1 MSISVREYLK
11 EVGTLAHRLVL
22 DNKADYE
29 SKEELEE
36 AINDTLLH
44 EAIDGHQ
51 WIVYYAYNLDVYNHS
66 GNQDYFEDNFG
77 GDGLVDAIVEGGS
90 DELHQAFAFWCLYAD
105 VQEVLHDV
113 LEDLEY

>member
-51 WIVYYAYNLDVYNHS
+51 WVIYYAYNLDIYEHS
-66 GNQDYFEDNFG
+66 SNRDYAVDNFG
-77 GDGLVDAIVEGGS
+77 DDWLQHVIKENGLAG
-90 DELHQAFAFWCLYAD
+90 LHQGLAFWCLYAD
-105 VQEVLHDV
+105 VQEALHDV
-113 LEDLEY
+113 LEALEY

>member
-1 MSISVREYLK
+1 MSISEFEYKK
-11 EVGTLAHRLVL
+11 EVTDIALGLVL

-51 WIVYYAYNLDVYNHS
+51 WIIYYAYNLDVYNHS
-66 GNQDYFEDNFG
+66 GNQDYFGDNFG
-77 GDGLVDAIVEGGS
+77 GDGLVDVIAKGGLS
-90 DELHQAFAFWCLYAD
+90 GLHQAVAFWCLYAD
-105 VQEVLHDV
+105 VQEALHDV
-113 LEDLEY
+113 LEALEY

>member
-1 MSISVREYLK
+1 MSISEFEYKK
-11 EVGTLAHRLVL
+11 EVTDIALGLVL

-51 WIVYYAYNLDVYNHS
+51 WVIYYAYNLDVYNHS
-66 GNQDYFEDNFG
+66 GNQDYAVDNFG
-77 GDGLVDAIVEGGS
+77 GDWLQHVIKENGLAG
-90 DELHQAFAFWCLYAD
+90 LHQGLAFWCLYAD